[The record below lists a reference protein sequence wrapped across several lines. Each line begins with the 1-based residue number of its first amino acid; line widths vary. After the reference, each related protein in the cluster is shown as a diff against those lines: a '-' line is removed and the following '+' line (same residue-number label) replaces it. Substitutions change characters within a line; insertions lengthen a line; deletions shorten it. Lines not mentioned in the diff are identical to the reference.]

1 MGCEAG
7 NRESPRGCASAPH
20 PSPAGSTSTGL
31 VCLRDQKRRWVM
43 SRYTLTSLTYF
54 CPCWVFV
61 RLCRFSF
68 YLWRVRATL
77 VCCAQASHGSDFS
90 CRGARALGPA
100 SFGNYSPWAQWL
112 PFLGSREQAGQL
124 WRTALR
130 HVGSSQV
137 RDGTC
142 VSCIAGWT
150 LYHWASGKAPETYIL

>member
-7 NRESPRGCASAPH
+7 NRESPRGCASAPR
-20 PSPAGSTSTGL
+20 PSPAGCTSTGL

-68 YLWRVRATL
+68 YLQRVRATL
-77 VCCAQASHGSDFS
+77 DCCAQASHGSDFS
-90 CRGARALGPA
+90 RRGARALGPA
-100 SFGNYSPWAQWL
+100 SFGDYGTSSRGASFANYGPWAQRL

-124 WRTALR
+124 WRTGLAALR

-142 VSCIAGWT
+142 VSCIAG
-150 LYHWASGKAPETYIL
+150 

>member
-1 MGCEAG
+1 
-7 NRESPRGCASAPH
+7 
-20 PSPAGSTSTGL
+20 
-31 VCLRDQKRRWVM
+31 M

-68 YLWRVRATL
+68 YLQRVMATL
-77 VCCAQASHGSDFS
+77 DCCAQASHVSDFS
-90 CRGARALGPA
+90 RRGARALGCA
-100 SFGNYSPWAQWL
+100 SFANYGPWAQRL

-124 WRTALR
+124 WRTGLAALR

-142 VSCIAGWT
+142 VSCIAG
-150 LYHWASGKAPETYIL
+150 